1 MVEMFLEKE
10 SYYKSRRSER
20 RGWKLSEMLKCLQ
33 KFLLKWLLEISIDFV
48 TIIYII
54 YYNNSKHHLIM
65 KNLNKKLE
73 DELKY
78 SRGLAKDITIWASIL
93 MIFLFIVFFALG
105 IFSSESVF
113 SSGQK
118 MGYALAVLVPTTI
131 AMLIAWLKFFIIK
144 GLLKD

>member
-1 MVEMFLEKE
+1 
-10 SYYKSRRSER
+10 
-20 RGWKLSEMLKCLQ
+20 
-33 KFLLKWLLEISIDFV
+33 
-48 TIIYII
+48 
-54 YYNNSKHHLIM
+54 M

-78 SRGLAKDITIWASIL
+78 SRGLAKYITIWASIL
-93 MIFLFIVFFALG
+93 VIFLFIVFFALG
-105 IFSSESVF
+105 IFSSESAF